1 MSDENCAPRPPCELL
16 KGVTSLALQKKC
28 LNHKRSF
35 GRFCTVQNPH
45 GFAQAPNPFPLP
57 HHIWRNFHGNRNW
70 RSGVSN
76 LRLQPWGL
84 NRWSPD
90 GASPQRESYSYLS
103 EWPNPRKAHRRNDKA
118 NKKNCKNHWIP
129 KYEWNKCHRQGR
141 SNCQHLLIV
150 LSTKILRQVWKTTIH
165 YCQSIICICI
175 CTIKSQCVVVEVG
188 TDFLRRSQAKLLEKN
203 VASWNFAD
211 HLSLSLRIR

>member
-1 MSDENCAPRPPCELL
+1 MPQPQAIFW
-16 KGVTSLALQKKC
+16 TSLYC
-28 LNHKRSF
+28 S
-35 GRFCTVQNPH
+35 NPTWISS
-45 GFAQAPNPFPLP
+45 GTQPTPFQLP
-57 HHIWRNFHGNRNW
+57 HHIWRYFHGNRNW
-70 RSGVSN
+70 RSGLSN
-76 LRLQPWGL
+76 PRLQPWGL

-165 YCQSIICICI
+165 YCLSIICICI
-175 CTIKSQCVVVEVG
+175 CTIKSQCVVVKVG
-188 TDFLRRSQAKLLEKN
+188 TDRLRRGQAKLLEKKSS
-203 VASWNFAD
+203 VLELRRPPVT
-211 HLSLSLRIR
+211 LSSYQIK